1 MIRSMTGYG
10 IYEAQNE
17 DAKLI
22 VEIKSV
28 NHRYCDISIRL
39 PRNLNAFENDIRNQI
54 KKDVSRGK
62 IDVYITYESNRESE
76 SLVTYNQAIARS
88 YMKLL
93 NRLAEDFGL
102 ENPADA
108 LALSRYPEVYTL
120 EETAVDEEK
129 LQELV
134 RRCVAGAMEHFV
146 RSRETEGQVL
156 KEDLLM
162 KLDDLS
168 AVADDIAKR
177 SPLVFE
183 EYRNR
188 LTAKVKEL
196 LGETPIDDSVIAT
209 ELVVYADKIC
219 VDEELV
225 RLKSHILHMKETL
238 ETGESVGRKLDFIA
252 QELNREANTTLSK
265 ANDIII
271 SNQGITLKTE
281 IEKIRE
287 QIQNLE

>member
-54 KKDVSRGK
+54 KANVSRGK

-76 SLVTYNQAIARS
+76 SLVTYNKTIANS

-93 NRLAEDFGL
+93 DRLAEDFGL

-108 LALSRYPEVYTL
+108 LTLSRYPEVYTL
-120 EETAVDEEK
+120 EQTAVDEEK

-134 RRCVAGAMEHFV
+134 RISVAGAMENFI
-146 RSRETEGQVL
+146 RSRETEGLVL
-156 KEDLLM
+156 KKDLLT
-162 KLDDLS
+162 KLDHLS
-168 AVADDIAKR
+168 TVADDIAER

-183 EYRNR
+183 DYRNR

-196 LGETPIDDSVIAT
+196 LGDTPIDDSVIAT

-238 ETGESVGRKLDFIA
+238 DSEESVGRKLDFIA

>member
-39 PRNLNAFENDIRNQI
+39 PRNLNAFENEIRNQI
-54 KKDVSRGK
+54 KTDVSRGK

-76 SLVTYNQAIARS
+76 SLVTYNPAIARS

-108 LALSRYPEVYTL
+108 ITLSRYPEVYTL

-134 RRCVAGAMEHFV
+134 RRCVAGAMESFV
-146 RSRETEGQVL
+146 RSREAEGQVL
-156 KEDLLM
+156 KGDLLM

-168 AVADDIAKR
+168 AVADDIAQR

-183 EYRNR
+183 DYRNR

-196 LGETPIDDSVIAT
+196 LGETPIDDSVIAA

>member
-54 KKDVSRGK
+54 KANVSRGK
-62 IDVYITYESNRESE
+62 IDVYITYENNRESE
-76 SLVTYNQAIARS
+76 SLVTYNKTIANS

-93 NRLAEDFGL
+93 DRLAEDFDL

-120 EETAVDEEK
+120 EQTAVDEEK

-134 RRCVAGAMEHFV
+134 RISVAGAMENFI
-146 RSRETEGQVL
+146 RSRETEGLIL
-156 KEDLLM
+156 KEDLLT
-162 KLDDLS
+162 KLDYLS
-168 AVADDIAKR
+168 TVADDIAER

-183 EYRNR
+183 DYRSR

-196 LGETPIDDSVIAT
+196 LGDTPIDESVIAT

-225 RLKSHILHMKETL
+225 RLKSHILHMKKTL
-238 ETGESVGRKLDFIA
+238 DAEESVGRKLDFIA

>member
-54 KKDVSRGK
+54 KANVSRGK

-76 SLVTYNQAIARS
+76 SLVTYNKTIANS

-93 NRLAEDFGL
+93 DRLAEDFDL

-120 EETAVDEEK
+120 EQTAVDEEK

-134 RRCVAGAMEHFV
+134 RISVAGAMENFI
-146 RSRETEGQVL
+146 RSRETEGLVL
-156 KEDLLM
+156 KKDLLT
-162 KLDDLS
+162 KLDYLS
-168 AVADDIAKR
+168 TVADDIAER

-183 EYRNR
+183 DYRNR

-196 LGETPIDDSVIAT
+196 LGDTPIDDSVIAT

-238 ETGESVGRKLDFIA
+238 DAGESVGRKLDFIA

>member
-10 IYEAQNE
+10 LYEAQNE

-54 KKDVSRGK
+54 KANVSRGK

-76 SLVTYNQAIARS
+76 SLVTYNKTIAQS

-93 NRLAEDFGL
+93 DRLAEDFDL

-120 EETAVDEEK
+120 QETAVDEEK

-134 RRCVAGAMEHFV
+134 RISVAGAMEHFI
-146 RSRETEGQVL
+146 RSRETEGAVL
-156 KEDLLM
+156 KKDLLM
-162 KLDDLS
+162 KLDYLS
-168 AVADDIAKR
+168 TVADDIAKR

-183 EYRNR
+183 DYRNR

-196 LGETPIDDSVIAT
+196 LGDTQMDESVMAT
-209 ELVVYADKIC
+209 ELVIYADKIC

-238 ETGESVGRKLDFIA
+238 DTGESVGRKLDFIA